1 MAIAVPISQA
11 APTLREQKFVLD
23 NGVRVLIE
31 ELPHVHSAAIG
42 FWVDTGTKNEDE
54 QNNGISHFIEHM
66 MFKGTA
72 TRTALAIAQALEDTG
87 GSLNAFTDKEMTCY
101 YARVLDDQ
109 VELAIEVLADML
121 LNSVMDEDEIRREKK
136 VVLEEIK
143 MYEDTPDE
151 LVQDLFSQV
160 FWRDHPLGRAIV
172 GTRQSVRRTSRQ
184 DIFEYMERFYTP
196 DRLVVSVAGNVS
208 TPDILRQLEQS
219 VGRLVRPGQHPAET
233 APVCSATTKI
243 KYKDIEQAHLV
254 IGTQG
259 LSVAHKDRYVLTVLD
274 SILGGGMS
282 SRLFQEVREKRGLA
296 YSIASFEILYRKAGI
311 FGIYA
316 ATNPKSLGSVIDV
329 TLNEVYKIRDGGV
342 TEEELQRA
350 KQQLR
355 GSLLL
360 SLEVPRHR
368 MSRMARNEL
377 YFGRLIPPAE
387 VIEEI
392 EAVQLQDLQRLTRE
406 LFRPETLTTTVVGP
420 VRSLRKSA

>member
-1 MAIAVPISQA
+1 MAKVERSPE
-11 APTLREQKFVLD
+11 LYEQKFVLD

-31 ELPHVHSAAIG
+31 ELPHVRSAAIG
-42 FWVDTGTKNEDE
+42 FWVDTGTKNESAE
-54 QNNGISHFIEHM
+54 NNGISHFIEHM
-66 MFKGTA
+66 MFKGTR
-72 TRTALAIAQALEDTG
+72 TRSPLEIAQALEDTG

-109 VELAIEVLADML
+109 VELALDVLSDML
-121 LNSVMDEDEIRREKK
+121 LDSVMDETEIKREKR

-160 FWRDHPLGRAIV
+160 FWGEHPLGRAIV
-172 GTRQSVRRTSRQ
+172 GTRQSVRRTTRD
-184 DIFEYMERFYTP
+184 DILAYLDHFYTP
-196 DRLVVSVAGNVS
+196 DRLVVSVAGKVRS
-208 TPDILRQLEQS
+208 ADVLRQLEAS
-219 VGRLVRPGQHPAET
+219 VGKLRRPGRPGYD
-233 APVCSATTKI
+233 APPRPLNATKI

-254 IGTQG
+254 IGTEG
-259 LSVAHKDRYVLTVLD
+259 LPVTHADRFVLTVLD

-296 YSIASFEILYRKAGI
+296 YSIASFENMFNNAGI

-316 ATNPKSLGSVIDV
+316 ATNPKSLDTVIEVSLEEVEKLKNGDV
-329 TLNEVYKIRDGGV
+329 TSD
-342 TEEELQRA
+342 ELRRA

-360 SLEVPRHR
+360 SLEVPRNR

-377 YFGRLIPPAE
+377 YFGRLISPGE
-387 VIEEI
+387 VIEAI
-392 EAVQLQDLQRLTRE
+392 EQVTLEDLRRVASS
-406 LFRPETLTTTVVGP
+406 LFQPQALTTTVVGP
-420 VRSLRKSA
+420 VRHLAGVR

>member
-1 MAIAVPISQA
+1 MATAERSPE
-11 APTLREQKFVLD
+11 LHEQKFVLD

-31 ELPHVHSAAIG
+31 ELPHVHSAALG
-42 FWVDTGTKNEDE
+42 FWVDTGTKNESAL
-54 QNNGISHFIEHM
+54 NNGISHFIEHM
-66 MFKGTA
+66 MFKGTR
-72 TRTALAIAQALEDTG
+72 TRSPLEIAQALEDTG

-109 VELAIEVLADML
+109 VELAIDVLTDML
-121 LNSVMDEDEIRREKK
+121 LNSVMDPEEIKREKR

-160 FWRDHPLGRAIV
+160 FWGEHPLGRAIV
-172 GTRQSVRRTSRQ
+172 GTRQSVRRTSRD
-184 DIFEYMERFYTP
+184 DIFEYLESFYTP
-196 DRLVVSVAGNVS
+196 DRLVVSVAGNVRA
-208 TPDILRQLEQS
+208 PAILKQLDAT
-219 VGRLVRPGQHPAET
+219 VGKLERKGKPGFD
-233 APVCSATTKI
+233 APPEPLKATKI

-259 LSVAHKDRYVLTVLD
+259 LAVTHPDRFVLTVLD

-296 YSIASFEILYRKAGI
+296 YSIASFESLFNNAGI

-316 ATNPKSLGSVIDV
+316 ATNPKSLDTVIEVSLEEVDKFKRGDV
-329 TLNEVYKIRDGGV
+329 TSD
-342 TEEELQRA
+342 ELRRA

-360 SLEVPRHR
+360 SLEVPRNR

-377 YFGRLIPPAE
+377 YFGRLISPAE
-387 VIEEI
+387 VIEAI
-392 EAVQLQDLQRLTRE
+392 DRVTLADLQRVATS
-406 LFRPETLTTTVVGP
+406 LFKPQALTTTVVGP
-420 VRSLRKSA
+420 IRRLAGAR

>member
-1 MAIAVPISQA
+1 MTHA
-11 APTLREQKFVLD
+11 APTLREQKYVLD

-42 FWVDTGTKNEDE
+42 FWVDTGTKNETE
-54 QNNGISHFIEHM
+54 VNNGISHFIEHM

-72 TRTALAIAQALEDTG
+72 KRTALAIAQALEDTG

-109 VELAIEVLADML
+109 VELAIDVLSDML
-121 LNSVMDEDEIRREKK
+121 LNSVMDPDEIRREKK

-151 LVQDLFSQV
+151 LVQDLFSQI

-172 GTRQSVRRTSRQ
+172 GTRQSVRRTSRE
-184 DIFEYMERFYTP
+184 DIHSYLDEFYTP
-196 DRLVVSVAGNVS
+196 DRLVVSVAGNVR
-208 TPDILRQLEQS
+208 TPGVLRQLDAT
-219 VGRLVRPGQHPAET
+219 VGHLRRHGKILEEVTPQ
-233 APVCSATTKI
+233 PVATTKL
-243 KYKDIEQAHLV
+243 KYKDIEQAHVV

-259 LSVAHKDRYVLTVLD
+259 LPVTHKDRYVLTVLD

-282 SRLFQEVREKRGLA
+282 ARLFQEIREKRGLA
-296 YSIASFEILYRKAGI
+296 YTISSFEILYRHAGI

-316 ATNPKSLGSVIDV
+316 ATNPK
-329 TLNEVYKIRDGGV
+329 TLQQVVDLSMAEVDKVKEGGI
-342 TEEELQRA
+342 TEDELRRA

-377 YFGRLIPPAE
+377 YFGRLIPPSE
-387 VIEEI
+387 VIDEI
-392 EAVQLQDLQRLTRE
+392 EAVQLEDLQRLTVE
-406 LFRPETLTTTVVGP
+406 LFNPKFLTTTVVGP
-420 VRSLRKSA
+420 VRSLRRSA

>member
-1 MAIAVPISQA
+1 MTHA
-11 APTLREQKFVLD
+11 APTLREQKHVLD

-42 FWVDTGTKNEDE
+42 FWVDTGTKNETE
-54 QNNGISHFIEHM
+54 ENNGISHFIEHM
-66 MFKGTA
+66 MFKGTSK
-72 TRTALAIAQALEDTG
+72 RTSLAIAQALEDTG

-109 VELAIEVLADML
+109 VELAIDVLSDML
-121 LNSVMDEDEIRREKK
+121 LNSTMDPVEIRREKK

-151 LVQDLFSQV
+151 LVQDLFSQI

-172 GTRQSVRRTSRQ
+172 GTRQSVRRTTRE
-184 DIFEYMERFYTP
+184 DIFAYMDEFYTP

-208 TPDILRQLEQS
+208 TSDVLRQLEGT
-219 VGRLVRPGQHPAET
+219 VGRLRRHGKKLEEA
-233 APVCSATTKI
+233 APEPVSTTKL
-243 KYKDIEQAHLV
+243 KYKDIEQAHVV

-259 LSVAHKDRYVLTVLD
+259 LPVTHKDRYVLTVLD
-274 SILGGGMS
+274 SLLGGGMS

-296 YSIASFEILYRKAGI
+296 YTIASFEILYRRAGI

-316 ATNPKSLGSVIDV
+316 ATNPKSLQQVVDLS
-329 TLNEVYKIRDGGV
+329 LAEVEKVKEGGI
-342 TEEELQRA
+342 TEDELQRA

-387 VIEEI
+387 VIDEI
-392 EAVQLQDLQRLTRE
+392 EAVGLEDIQRLTRD
-406 LFRPETLTTTVVGP
+406 LFDPRYLTTTVVGP
-420 VRSLRKSA
+420 VRSLRRSA

>member
-1 MAIAVPISQA
+1 VAVSMSHA
-11 APTLREQKFVLD
+11 APQLREQKFVLD

-42 FWVDTGTKNEDE
+42 FWVDTGTKNETIE
-54 QNNGISHFIEHM
+54 NNGISHFIEHM

-109 VELAIEVLADML
+109 VELAIDVLSDML
-121 LNSVMDEDEIRREKK
+121 LNSVMDENEIRREKK

-160 FWRDHPLGRAIV
+160 FWHGHPLGRAIV
-172 GTRQSVRRTSRQ
+172 GTRQSVRRTTRA
-184 DIFEYMERFYTP
+184 DIFDYMEHFYTP
-196 DRLVVSVAGNVS
+196 DRLVVSVAGNVR
-208 TPDILRQLEQS
+208 TGDVLRQLDQT
-219 VGRLVRPGQHPAET
+219 VGRLVRPGRQLVETPPTPA
-233 APVCSATTKI
+233 ATTKV
-243 KYKDIEQAHLV
+243 KYKDIEQAHVV

-259 LSVAHKDRYVLTVLD
+259 LPVTHEDRYVLTVLD

-296 YSIASFEILYRKAGI
+296 YTIASFEILYRHAGI

-316 ATNPKSLGSVIDV
+316 ATNPKSLGAVVDV
-329 TLNEVYKIRDGGV
+329 TMAEVAKIREGGV
-342 TEEELQRA
+342 TEDELRRA

-377 YFGRLIPPAE
+377 YFGRLIPPQE

-392 EAVQLQDLQRLTRE
+392 EAVELGDLQRLTRD
-406 LFRPETLTTTVVGP
+406 LFQDRTLTTTVVGP
-420 VRSLRKSA
+420 VRRLPRSA

>member
-1 MAIAVPISQA
+1 MAKVERSPE
-11 APTLREQKFVLD
+11 LYEQKFVLD

-31 ELPHVHSAAIG
+31 ELPHVRSAAIG
-42 FWVDTGTKNEDE
+42 FWVDTGTKNESAE
-54 QNNGISHFIEHM
+54 NNAISHFIAHM
-66 MFKGTA
+66 MFKGTR
-72 TRTALAIAQALEDTG
+72 TRSPLEIAQALEDTG

-109 VELAIEVLADML
+109 VELALDVLSDML
-121 LNSVMDEDEIRREKK
+121 LDSVMDETEIKREKR

-160 FWRDHPLGRAIV
+160 FWGEHPLGRAIV
-172 GTRQSVRRTSRQ
+172 GTRQSVRRTTRD
-184 DIFEYMERFYTP
+184 DILAYLDHFYTP
-196 DRLVVSVAGNVS
+196 DRLVVSVAGKVRS
-208 TPDILRQLEQS
+208 ADVLRQLEAS
-219 VGRLVRPGQHPAET
+219 VGKLRRPGRPGYD
-233 APVCSATTKI
+233 APPRPLNATKI

-254 IGTQG
+254 IGTEG
-259 LSVAHKDRYVLTVLD
+259 LPVTHADRFVLTVLD

-296 YSIASFEILYRKAGI
+296 YSIASFENMFNNAGI

-316 ATNPKSLGSVIDV
+316 ATNPKSLDTVIEVSLEEVEKLKNGDV
-329 TLNEVYKIRDGGV
+329 TSD
-342 TEEELQRA
+342 ELRRA

-360 SLEVPRHR
+360 SLEVPRNR

-377 YFGRLIPPAE
+377 YFGRLISPGE
-387 VIEEI
+387 VIEAI
-392 EAVQLQDLQRLTRE
+392 EQVTLEDLRRVASS
-406 LFRPETLTTTVVGP
+406 LFQPQALTTTVVGP
-420 VRSLRKSA
+420 VRHLAGVR